1 MSLKTSSSSKCL
13 QCSQQQFSKPA
24 RRPHRTSS
32 VASTFNA
39 DRRIVDPTQPTKTKK
54 NLHPTRP
61 YPTQA
66 MGQPAQPMDKSGLFV
81 ALVCTVKMPQP
92 VSGQS
97 NKKLSYRRWTA
108 RCVVSVEILPVDT
121 QQCRNYCTTS
131 PEQIE
136 VMKLEGQGKVN
147 TTSYSTIIETMR
159 PSCTVFKRKK
169 MKISEL
175 FCLLAKCLVI
185 FTIMYNESYLHVL
198 TTLRIHSLRR
208 KKILFYVRA
217 TIKNQS
223 KT

>member
-1 MSLKTSSSSKCL
+1 
-13 QCSQQQFSKPA
+13 
-24 RRPHRTSS
+24 
-32 VASTFNA
+32 
-39 DRRIVDPTQPTKTKK
+39 
-54 NLHPTRP
+54 
-61 YPTQA
+61 
-66 MGQPAQPMDKSGLFV
+66 MDKSGLFV
-81 ALVCTVKMPQP
+81 ALVGTVKMPQP

-131 PEQIE
+131 PQQIE

-208 KKILFYVRA
+208 KKYCFMYELPLKTSQKPNAVERTGKRYISYVRLFYV
-217 TIKNQS
+217 KLGLLE
-223 KT
+223 